1 MITIKKITSSVLN
14 LVSGK
19 PILENISCKILP
31 ERITALIGK
40 SGSGKTT
47 LLRCIAQLQDIS
59 SGSIMLQEKNLLEL
73 SVPERAQLLGFVF
86 QDFNLFAH
94 LTVLENCM
102 QPLMVTQNLPE
113 QAAKKRVLEVLD
125 QFDMSAYQASY
136 PSQLSGGQQQRV
148 AIARALALGPKILL
162 LDEPSS
168 ALDPENTQI
177 LITLLK
183 QLCNAGITI
192 VLASQDMDF
201 VRKIQDRVYLM
212 SDGQISEAYDIQ
224 KDGDICEISE
234 IYLFLNR

>member
-14 LVSGK
+14 LVSRK
-19 PILENISCKILP
+19 PIVENISCKILP
-31 ERITALIGK
+31 QRITSLIGK

-73 SVPERAQLLGFVF
+73 SVPERAQVLGFVF
-86 QDFNLFAH
+86 QEFNLFGH

-102 QPLMVTQNLPE
+102 QPVMVTQGLTE
-113 QAAKKRVLEVLD
+113 QAAKKRALEVLD

-162 LDEPSS
+162 LDEPTS

-177 LITLLK
+177 LIKLLK
-183 QLCNAGITI
+183 QLCSAGITI

-201 VRKIQDRVYLM
+201 VRKIQDRVYLIN
-212 SDGQISEAYDIQ
+212 DGKISEAYDIQ
-224 KDGDICEISE
+224 QDTHEFSAIN
-234 IYLFLNR
+234 LFLNR